1 MKWQINFWRRC
12 LRIGNYV
19 IVIIGN
25 CISSFARFFG
35 DTGKTGNEIIFSKNF
50 ITNFFEIGL
59 LIIINGNK
67 NDAVIGEEVPC
78 EKETRV
84 YHGAPVGV
92 EAGIAVIVFCEL
104 LVSFFV
110 EELCLGGVVFFIHT
124 EFVFV
129 YEVVAR
135 IVGRVDV
142 NHFHFAEVGLLEEFQ
157 CVQIIAFNV
166 KILRGVPAF
175 AGGVTGRKV
184 LRMGRAASA
193 IAARLP
199 TQVKR

>member
-1 MKWQINFWRRC
+1 M
-12 LRIGNYV
+12 L
-19 IVIIGN
+19 
-25 CISSFARFFG
+25 
-35 DTGKTGNEIIFSKNF
+35 SKNF
-50 ITNFFEIGL
+50 ITNISKVGNFIV
-59 LIIINGNK
+59 INGNK
-67 NDAVIGEEVPC
+67 NDAIVGEEVPC
-78 EKETRV
+78 EKETGIHHR
-84 YHGAPVGV
+84 APVGV

-104 LVSFFV
+104 FVSFFV
-110 EELCLGGVVFFIHT
+110 EELCLGGVVFFLHA

-142 NHFHFAEVGLLEEFQ
+142 DHFHFAEVGLLEEFQ

-166 KILRGVPAF
+166 KILRGVPIF

-193 IAARLP
+193 MAARLP